1 MKKSF
6 IILGVLCFVFTLSA
20 QTVGEIVFSNEPISP
35 ESPVNLKTTFNAG
48 ENIYAIAYLPDALKN
63 LYQNQLQNAQLQ
75 VEVFIYEKKPPLY
88 SYQQPSEEQLT
99 FANMWVKGTVKDN
112 KYLLVDL
119 VPDPSKTSAYGG
131 KEINYKK
138 FGSKYE
144 GPVNF
149 AETLGKL
156 LPGNHVLKVVVNC
169 YYAPVATG
177 ELTVT
182 GNNFGAY
189 TTLAEKLNEAAASA
203 GAASAEFPRAV
214 ISDPARENKMITALK
229 NSNDWKNERFD
240 ATEILKVSITY
251 DWEIRRH
258 QFSGVILHRYCI
270 AAMAMKTKS
279 GECAYYKV
287 TFQEDYVGGKFQ
299 SLRYDGAGD
308 KVALLCGNI
317 R

>member
-229 NSNDWKNERFD
+229 NSNDWKNERF
-240 ATEILKVSITY
+240 
-251 DWEIRRH
+251 
-258 QFSGVILHRYCI
+258 
-270 AAMAMKTKS
+270 
-279 GECAYYKV
+279 
-287 TFQEDYVGGKFQ
+287 
-299 SLRYDGAGD
+299 
-308 KVALLCGNI
+308 
-317 R
+317 